1 MATIRS
7 EVTLLG
13 ITTTG
18 SARVDDE
25 QYLATVKSE
34 VTLLG
39 ITTTGSAR
47 VDDEQYL
54 ATARSEVTSPKY
66 LMKNKAS
73 NPVQTIFHVLV
84 AWLIN

>member
-1 MATIRS
+1 M
-7 EVTLLG
+7 
-13 ITTTG
+13 
-18 SARVDDE
+18 
-25 QYLATVKSE
+25 ATVKSE
-34 VTLLG
+34 VTPLG

-73 NPVQTIFHVLV
+73 NPV
-84 AWLIN
+84 